1 MQNNN
6 KMQQLYDYIN
16 DFRKQNGYPPTVRE
30 MCVAINVK
38 STSTIAYYINKMEQ
52 RGMIR
57 KCPNKN
63 RALEITKVEKEMTKI
78 PIVGTVTA
86 GVPILAV
93 EECEDYLMV
102 SPDIFRGDN
111 LFVLNVTG
119 ESMINAGIYNGDRV
133 VVRQLSMAR
142 DGDIV
147 VAMIDG
153 CATIKRFFKEDGRYR
168 LQPENDTMSPIITDH
183 VDILGRVIGLIRKI
197 Y

>member
-30 MCVAINVK
+30 MCAAINVK
-38 STSTIAYYINKMEQ
+38 STSTIAYYINKLEQ

-183 VDILGRVIGLIRKI
+183 VEILGRVIGLIRKI

>member
-133 VVRQLSMAR
+133 VVRQLSMTR

-153 CATIKRFFKEDGRYR
+153 CATVKRFFKEDGRYR

-183 VDILGRVIGLIRKI
+183 VEILGRVIGLIRKI

>member
-16 DFRKQNGYPPTVRE
+16 EFRKQNGYPPTVRE

-183 VDILGRVIGLIRKI
+183 VEILGRVIGLIRKI

>member
-183 VDILGRVIGLIRKI
+183 VVILGRVIGLIRKI

>member
-102 SPDIFRGDN
+102 SPDIFHGDN

-183 VDILGRVIGLIRKI
+183 VEILGRVIGLIRKI

>member
-183 VDILGRVIGLIRKI
+183 VEILGRVIGLIRKI